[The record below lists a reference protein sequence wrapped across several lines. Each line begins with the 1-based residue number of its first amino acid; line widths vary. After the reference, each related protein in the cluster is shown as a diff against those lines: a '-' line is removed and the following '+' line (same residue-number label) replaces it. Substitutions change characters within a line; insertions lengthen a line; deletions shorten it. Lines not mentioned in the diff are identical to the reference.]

1 MRFDM
6 KKILNNLKRYSRFLL
21 MTHVNPD
28 PDAVCSELAM
38 AEFLR
43 RMGKKTVIIHE
54 APLAERLRIFPGVK
68 KVLSMESRKSVSYD
82 AAVILDCGDRQ
93 RVGRVARFLQE
104 GKPVFNIDHHI
115 TNTSFGDFNLVKPRA
130 SSTAEVL
137 FDLFQ
142 ADRAGLTKNMA
153 INLYAGLMTDT
164 GCFRY
169 DNTTS
174 RTHAI
179 AAKLMKFDIRA
190 SWMYQQIY
198 EAIPLQDLK
207 MFSQVVSSFQICNDG
222 QIVLV
227 ELSRKV
233 VEGFSESFD
242 LRDAIF
248 KYLRSIQGVKAIVIL
263 TEKTAKETRVNFR
276 SSGDVNVAQ
285 LARHFDGGGHK
296 NASGC
301 QINKP
306 LKTARR
312 IVMDEMVK
320 RL

>member
-1 MRFDM
+1 M
-6 KKILNNLKRYSRFLL
+6 KTILQNLKRYNRFLL

-28 PDAVCSELAM
+28 PDAVCSELAL

-43 RMGKKTVIIHE
+43 RLGKKAVIIHE
-54 APLAERLRIFPGVK
+54 APLAERLRMFPGART
-68 KVLSMESRKSVSYD
+68 VLSLESRKSVSYD
-82 AAVILDCGDRQ
+82 AAVILDCGDLQ
-93 RVGRVARFLQE
+93 RVGRAARFFKA

-115 TNTSFGDFNLVKPRA
+115 TNTGFGDFNLVEPRA
-130 SSTAEVL
+130 SSTAEIL

-153 INLYAGLMTDT
+153 VNLYAGLMTDT

-174 RTHAI
+174 KTHAI
-179 AAKLMKFDIRA
+179 AAELMKFDIKA
-190 SWMYQQIY
+190 SWMYQRIY
-198 EAIPLQDLK
+198 EAIPLRDLK
-207 MFSQVVSSFQICNDG
+207 IFSQVVSAFQICYDG

-233 VEGFSESFD
+233 VESFSEAFD

-276 SSGDVNVAQ
+276 SSGEVNVAQ

-306 LKTARR
+306 LKMARQ
-312 IVMDEMVK
+312 IVLDEIAK